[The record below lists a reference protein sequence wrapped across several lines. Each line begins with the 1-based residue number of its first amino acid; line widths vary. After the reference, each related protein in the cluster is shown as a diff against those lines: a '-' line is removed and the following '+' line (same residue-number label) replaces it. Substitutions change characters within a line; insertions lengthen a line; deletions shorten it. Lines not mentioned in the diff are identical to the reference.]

1 MGKLSEAKIL
11 GGIGALLMVL
21 GGIFLPGIGA
31 IIGLILLFVAV
42 KYITEETNDQS
53 IFDNYL
59 MHFICSIIAIVAVVL
74 IFFLSIGGFS
84 LTFFKALET
93 MNFTDFNSVWN
104 FFAPY
109 IMWWIVA
116 LVIGW
121 VFFIISALYLRKS
134 YNSIADHTKIHT
146 FKTTGLIY
154 FIGAITIIIG
164 VGFIIILVAKI
175 FEIVAYFS
183 LPANLQSTNQS

>member
-11 GGIGALLMVL
+11 GGLGALLMVF
-21 GGIFLPGIGA
+21 GGIILPGIGA
-31 IIGLILLFVAV
+31 IIGLILLFIAV
-42 KYITEETNDQS
+42 KYITEETKDQS

-59 MHFICSIIAIVAVVL
+59 MHFICSIIAIVAIVL

-109 IMWWIVA
+109 IVWWVIA
-116 LVIGW
+116 LLIGW
-121 VFFIISALYLRKS
+121 VFFIISALYLRKC
-134 YNSIADHTKIHT
+134 YNSIADHTKINT

-154 FIGAITIIIG
+154 FIGAITTIIG

-183 LPANLQSTNQS
+183 LQENIQSTNQT

>member
-109 IMWWIVA
+109 ILWWVIA
-116 LVIGW
+116 LLIGW
-121 VFFIISALYLRKS
+121 VFFIISALYLRKC
-134 YNSIADHTKIHT
+134 YNSIADHTKINT

-154 FIGAITIIIG
+154 FIGAITVIIG

-183 LPANLQSTNQS
+183 LQENIQSTNQT